1 MVEKPTIAAVS
12 VALVRGDSLLL
23 VRRGQAPSLG
33 LYAFP
38 GGRVEPG
45 ETLDAAAR
53 RELAEETG
61 LHATELSPLRRVHI
75 EGEIADYDLQVF
87 LGLHAGGEPEA
98 DSDADEAGFF
108 TLAEMGLIQVIESV
122 LVIARELLG
131 QPIVVAANLQ
141 E

>member
-1 MVEKPTIAAVS
+1 MAEKPTIAAVS
-12 VALVRGDSLLL
+12 VALIRGDSLLL
-23 VRRGQAPSLG
+23 VRRGQPPSLG

-45 ETLDAAAR
+45 ETLEAAAR
-53 RELAEETG
+53 REMAEETG
-61 LHATELSPLRRVHI
+61 LDAKELSPLCRVHI

-87 LGLHAGGEPEA
+87 LGRHAGGEPKA

-108 TLAEMGLIQVIESV
+108 TLAEMGRIQVTESV
-122 LVIARELLG
+122 LVVARELLG
-131 QPIVVAANLQ
+131 QPMGVAAHLQ

>member
-1 MVEKPTIAAVS
+1 MTKKPIIPAVS

-45 ETLDAAAR
+45 EALEAAAR

-61 LHATELSPLRRVHI
+61 LDVGALSPLVKVHI

-87 LGLHAGGEPEA
+87 LGNYSGGEPLA
-98 DSDADEAGFF
+98 ASDADEAGFF
-108 TLAEMGLIQVIESV
+108 TLAEMGRIQVTESV
-122 LVIARELLG
+122 LVVARELLG
-131 QPIVVAANLQ
+131 EPVAIAAN
-141 E
+141 ERE